1 MKSKLEKYSP
11 LISERIKNYDQGFL
25 RVELKSPFELSQ
37 KQKDRI
43 YDALVKVY
51 GKNIIL
57 NSIIDPDLIG
67 GVALKINSQTIDSSL
82 QTKLKQIININEKE
96 GVLSDKQ

>member
-1 MKSKLEKYSP
+1 MKSKLEKYSR
-11 LISERIKNYDQGFL
+11 LISERIKNYDKGIT
-25 RVELKSPFELSQ
+25 RIEVSSKYELSQ

-43 YDALVKVY
+43 LNALTKIY

-57 NSIIDPDLIG
+57 TSIIDPSLIG

-82 QTKLKQIININEKE
+82 RTKLKQIINTNEKE
-96 GVLSDKQ
+96 GVLSDK

>member
-1 MKSKLEKYSP
+1 MKSKLEKYSR
-11 LISERIKNYDQGFL
+11 LISERIKNYDKGIT
-25 RVELKSPFELSQ
+25 RIEVSSKYELSQ

-43 YDALVKVY
+43 LNALIKIY

-57 NSIIDPDLIG
+57 TSIIDPSLIG

-82 QTKLKQIININEKE
+82 RTKLKQIINTNEKE
-96 GVLSDKQ
+96 GVLSDK